1 MFQVSKKS
9 QYGLRAMVYI
19 ARASQKKEIT
29 SLKKISRAEGIPF
42 DFLEKIVSKL
52 EKAGLVKSKK
62 GVQGG
67 YLLAKPAKKITAGA
81 IVKTL
86 EGKISPVGCSL
97 CGKSKKCLSK
107 NVWDKVK
114 TSLVSTLNSIT
125 LYDLLKK

>member
-9 QYGLRAMVYI
+9 QYGLRAMLYI
-19 ARASQKKEIT
+19 ARASKKGEIS
-29 SLKKISRAEGIPF
+29 SLKKISKAEGISF
-42 DFLEKIVSKL
+42 DFLEKIISKL

-67 YLLAKPAKKITAGA
+67 YLLAKPAKKITTGQ
-81 IVKTL
+81 IVEIL
-86 EGKISPVGCSL
+86 EGRISPVSCAL
-97 CGKSKKCLSK
+97 CGRSKKCLSK

-114 TSLVSTLNSIT
+114 ISLVSTLNSIT